1 MRALAKSDA
10 PLRSPLNENKGMTM
24 KILSVFLCC
33 VCVIGCASYSD
44 DDEGVRGTFL
54 SDSADTERQ
63 TAPVDDV
70 GVPVENPDECPPDLQ
85 GEPITGKLN
94 TGYSE
99 KQILVVNENRLQYY
113 YTLNLELN
121 DSTVINIVFEEAFL
135 NASWKVGGERDARR
149 QIHDGDLLLV
159 KLDHV
164 LEPGVWK
171 GTLVKNITQNRSF

>member
-1 MRALAKSDA
+1 
-10 PLRSPLNENKGMTM
+10 M

-44 DDEGVRGTFL
+44 DDEGVRNTFL
-54 SDSADTERQ
+54 SDPADTESQ
-63 TAPVDDV
+63 TVPVDDV
-70 GVPVENPDECPPDLQ
+70 NILVENPDERPPDLH
-85 GEPITGKLN
+85 GEHITGKFN

-99 KQILVVNENRLQYY
+99 FKTIAVNENRLQYY

-121 DSTVINIVFEEAFL
+121 DSTVINIVLEEALL
-135 NASWKVGGERDARR
+135 NASWKADADKPNRR

-171 GTLVKNITQNRSF
+171 GVLVKNITENITF

>member
-1 MRALAKSDA
+1 
-10 PLRSPLNENKGMTM
+10 M
-24 KILSVFLCC
+24 KILSLFLCC

-44 DDEGVRGTFL
+44 DDEGVRNTFL
-54 SDSADTERQ
+54 SDSADTESQ
-63 TAPVDDV
+63 PAPVDDV
-70 GVPVENPDECPPDLQ
+70 DILVENPDERPPDLH
-85 GEPITGKLN
+85 GEHITGKLN

-99 KQILVVNENRLQYY
+99 KKTLVVNENRLQYY

-135 NASWKVGGERDARR
+135 NASWKVGQDNIRW
-149 QIHDGDLLLV
+149 QIQDGDLLLV

-171 GTLVKNITQNRSF
+171 GVLAKNLTRNISF

>member
-1 MRALAKSDA
+1 
-10 PLRSPLNENKGMTM
+10 M

-44 DDEGVRGTFL
+44 DDEGVRNTFL
-54 SDSADTERQ
+54 SDPADTESQ

-70 GVPVENPDECPPDLQ
+70 NILVENPNERPPDLH
-85 GEPITGKLN
+85 GEHITGKLN

-99 KQILVVNENRLQYY
+99 KKILVVNENRLQYY

-121 DSTVINIVFEEAFL
+121 DSTVINIVLEEAFL
-135 NASWKVGGERDARR
+135 NASWKAGEDNNNNRR

-171 GTLVKNITQNRSF
+171 GVLVKNLTRNISFWG

>member
-1 MRALAKSDA
+1 
-10 PLRSPLNENKGMTM
+10 M

-44 DDEGVRGTFL
+44 DDEGVRNTFL
-54 SDSADTERQ
+54 SDPADTESQ

-70 GVPVENPDECPPDLQ
+70 NILAENPDERPPDLH
-85 GEPITGKLN
+85 GEHITGKLN

-99 KQILVVNENRLQYY
+99 KKTLVVNENRLQYY

-121 DSTVINIVFEEAFL
+121 DSTIINIVLEEALL
-135 NASWKVGGERDARR
+135 NASWKVGKDNIRW
-149 QIHDGDLLLV
+149 QIQDGDLLLV

-171 GTLVKNITQNRSF
+171 GVLVKNLTQNRSF